1 MIKEAIGTAD
11 TLEEAKEIACRE
23 LGDAQGCEIEFEVL
37 QMPEKK
43 KLGLFGGC
51 PAKVRAYFE
60 VTPLMAA
67 QEYLESV
74 IKCMGSEGI
83 EIQAEKTEDGASF
96 TILGD
101 DVGHIIGRR
110 GDTLDALQYLC
121 GLVANHVDG
130 SYFRVSIDAGSYREK
145 RVKTLEGLGRKH
157 GILAARKGIK
167 HSFEPMNPYER
178 RIIHT
183 AVQEIDG
190 AISWSEG
197 QGYDRHVVI
206 GPDPAKKNMRKGG
219 NRQGKFRN
227 SRPRNDFSEARV
239 PTEPKAVD
247 SFGDM
252 NVSLYQK
259 IEYKPADESAE

>member
-1 MIKEAIGTAD
+1 MQKQQKKNIEAKKEAPKKAPKESAPLKEINIE
-11 TLEEAKEIACRE
+11 TLEAGTPAAKAIAYLKNILE
-23 LGDAQGCEIEFEVL
+23 KLGCEKVSLSASEVENGI
-37 QMPEKK
+37 QITISGEG
-43 KLGLFGGC
+43 LG
-51 PAKVRAYFE
+51 V
-60 VTPLMAA
+60 
-67 QEYLESV
+67 V
-74 IKCMGSEGI
+74 I
-83 EIQAEKTEDGASF
+83 
-96 TILGD
+96 
-101 DVGHIIGRR
+101 GHR
-110 GDTLDALQYLC
+110 GETLDSLQYLVS
-121 GLVANHVDG
+121 LAANAGVSG
-130 SYFRVSIDAGSYREK
+130 YFRVVLNTGDFRQKREQTLIALAK
-145 RVKTLEGLGRKH
+145 RMSEQAIKSGKCRTL
-157 GILAARKGIK
+157 
-167 HSFEPMNPYER
+167 EPMNPYER